1 MEKRIEL
8 EKRGRAAEEVGMG
21 LFSIDLCVIL
31 FVYEYAALMMN
42 RRRLSTSSYRHDGGC
57 TCVSSRSHIANVPH

>member
-42 RRRLSTSSYRHDGGC
+42 RRRLSSYRHDGDC